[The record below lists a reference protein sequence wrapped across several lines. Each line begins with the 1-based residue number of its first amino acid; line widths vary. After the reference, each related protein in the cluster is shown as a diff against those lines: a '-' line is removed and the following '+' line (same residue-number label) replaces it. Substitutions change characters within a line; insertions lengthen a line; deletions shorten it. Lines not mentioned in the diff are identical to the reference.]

1 MNPESPSQSQSMSSV
16 VNRCLLLEHK
26 LKNLELEKAILL
38 DVVHEA
44 KKFIKQ
50 TTDLGHHLV
59 GLKNMLEKAERIV
72 PNG

>member
-1 MNPESPSQSQSMSSV
+1 MNTEPTQGLQSA
-16 VNRCLLLEHK
+16 VNRCLILEGK
-26 LKNLELEKAILL
+26 VKRLELEKAILL
-38 DVVHEA
+38 DVVTEA

-72 PNG
+72 PGG

>member
-1 MNPESPSQSQSMSSV
+1 MNTETPQQQSMASV

-38 DVVHEA
+38 DVVNEA
-44 KKFIKQ
+44 KRCLTQ
-50 TTDLGHHLV
+50 SGHSLD
-59 GLKNMLEKAERIV
+59 GLKRMLERAEKIV